1 MSQKRKVELTQK
13 TFNEKY
19 TFEPELNPISR
30 QLADDDRPTD
40 FDEKIRKLAVIDVAK
55 KECLMEQ
62 LRVQEDSKYTYTP
75 QINRKSEMIAD
86 KTRDPSKLTDWTERE
101 SKRIDRLKVCAT
113 IIDRLSKMNEC
124 ASAGSSL
131 C

>member
-40 FDEKIRKLAVIDVAK
+40 FDEKIRKLAVVDVAK

-113 IIDRLSKMNEC
+113 IIDRLSKMNGC
-124 ASAGSSL
+124 VSAGSSL